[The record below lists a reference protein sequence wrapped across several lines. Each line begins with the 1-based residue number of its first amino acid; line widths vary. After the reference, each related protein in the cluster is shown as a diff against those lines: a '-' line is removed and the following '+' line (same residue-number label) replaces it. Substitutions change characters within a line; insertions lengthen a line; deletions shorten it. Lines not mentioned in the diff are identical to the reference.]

1 LDGDQEYPTICGT
14 GSEDYVGLSWGIQQ
28 TPYFYNGCSLN
39 QKGFVSMYRWHLPDP
54 IFWQKAGR
62 VTIQQ
67 IGYNQGLFERQDDWS
82 CATFWY
88 EPVPSAPL
96 PAFPGVKART
106 ANLWMEP
113 AK

>member
-1 LDGDQEYPTICGT
+1 MGMAHGKVMAYQSAVHSVGPSAGMNFWLPMPFAKRARFTFTHE
-14 GSEDYVGLSWGIQQ
+14 GSKA
-28 TPYFYNGCSLN
+28 TPLFY
-39 QKGFVSMYRWHLPDP
+39 QK
-54 IFWQKAGR
+54 
-62 VTIQQ
+62 
-67 IGYNQGLFERQDDWS
+67 GLFERQDDWS

-113 AK
+113 PK